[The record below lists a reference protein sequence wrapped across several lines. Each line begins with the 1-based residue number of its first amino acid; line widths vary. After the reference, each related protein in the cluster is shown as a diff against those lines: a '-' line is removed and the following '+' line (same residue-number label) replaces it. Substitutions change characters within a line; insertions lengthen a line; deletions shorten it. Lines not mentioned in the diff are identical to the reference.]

1 MTNRPIYR
9 EGDRYNKDPTPPLF
23 LDLDLDLDLTIF
35 QNHTNYIT
43 KLRDNISTID
53 QNF

>member
-1 MTNRPIYR
+1 MAKNNHVSIDVTHN
-9 EGDRYNKDPTPPLF
+9 F
-23 LDLDLDLDLTIF
+23 DLDFLDLTIF

-53 QNF
+53 HNF